1 MTCRPPKTRANRP
14 PPSSWADWV
23 EGRERKKCR
32 KNNELR
38 LPETR
43 PRRAGKDSRLEGRI
57 MGNALKGMIA
67 GFVATLI
74 LSGLMLLNSTMDLM
88 PQINIVRMLANLATL
103 STTAA
108 WMDHF
113 IVGVVI
119 WGLLF
124 AVYDGVATRPA
135 HWLKGI
141 IVGVFA
147 WLMMMV
153 AFMPLA
159 GAGFFGAKIGITAPV
174 VLLIVHLIYGVV
186 LGATYG
192 LLGVLVPVKAA
203 VILTKEEKAELIAAG
218 PNPYTMDSA
227 DINDHL
233 PTSHPSG

>member
-1 MTCRPPKTRANRP
+1 
-14 PPSSWADWV
+14 
-23 EGRERKKCR
+23 
-32 KNNELR
+32 
-38 LPETR
+38 
-43 PRRAGKDSRLEGRI
+43 

-74 LSGLMLLNSTMDLM
+74 LSGLMLLNSTIGLM
-88 PQINIVRMLANLATL
+88 PQINIVGMLANLGTL

-159 GAGFFGAKIGITAPV
+159 GAGFFGAKIGITALV
-174 VLLIVHLIYGVV
+174 GLLILHLIYGVV

-192 LLGVLVPVKAA
+192 LLGVVAPVSVPV
-203 VILTKEEKAELIAAG
+203 I
-218 PNPYTMDSA
+218 
-227 DINDHL
+227 L
-233 PTSHPSG
+233 PTEVTTTDAYELL

>member
-1 MTCRPPKTRANRP
+1 MSNT
-14 PPSSWADWV
+14 
-23 EGRERKKCR
+23 
-32 KNNELR
+32 
-38 LPETR
+38 
-43 PRRAGKDSRLEGRI
+43 
-57 MGNALKGMIA
+57 LKGMLA
-67 GFVATLI
+67 GFVATLV
-74 LSGLMLLNSTMDLM
+74 LTALMLLNSALDLI
-88 PQINIVRMLANLATL
+88 PQINIIHLLTTLGTL
-103 STTAA
+103 SVASA

-113 IVGVVI
+113 IVGVVV

-124 AVYDGVATRPA
+124 AVYDGAATRPA

-141 IVGVFA
+141 IFGVFA

-174 VLLIVHLIYGVV
+174 GLLIVHLIYGVV

-192 LLGVLVPVKAA
+192 LLGVLVPVKA
-203 VILTKEEKAELIAAG
+203 VILTKEEKAELIADG

-233 PTSHPSG
+233 TTSSPSGKTVLIIFGGLVGFLALVVLAVEFRKTLGL

>member
-1 MTCRPPKTRANRP
+1 
-14 PPSSWADWV
+14 
-23 EGRERKKCR
+23 
-32 KNNELR
+32 
-38 LPETR
+38 
-43 PRRAGKDSRLEGRI
+43 

-159 GAGFFGAKIGITAPV
+159 GAGFFGAKIGITALV
-174 VLLIVHLIYGVV
+174 GLLILHLVYGVV

-192 LLGVLVPVKAA
+192 FLGVWAPVKAA
-203 VILTKEEKAELIAAG
+203 VNLPKEEVVITG
-218 PNPYTMDSA
+218 PNPLTMNSA

-233 PTSHPSG
+233 PSSSPPIG

>member
-1 MTCRPPKTRANRP
+1 MSNTF
-14 PPSSWADWV
+14 
-23 EGRERKKCR
+23 
-32 KNNELR
+32 
-38 LPETR
+38 
-43 PRRAGKDSRLEGRI
+43 
-57 MGNALKGMIA
+57 KGMLA
-67 GFVATLI
+67 GFVATLV
-74 LSGLMLLNSTMDLM
+74 LTALMLLNSALDLI
-88 PQINIVRMLANLATL
+88 PQINIIHLLTTLGTL
-103 STTAA
+103 SIPSA

-113 IVGVVI
+113 IVGVVV

-124 AVYDGVATRPA
+124 AVYDGAATRPA

-141 IVGVFA
+141 IFGVFA

-174 VLLIVHLIYGVV
+174 GLLIVHLIYGVV

-192 LLGVLVPVKAA
+192 LLGVLVPVKA
-203 VILTKEEKAELIAAG
+203 VILTKEEKAELIADG

-233 PTSHPSG
+233 ATSSPSGKTVLIIFGGLIGFFVLAVLIVEFRQVLGL

>member
-1 MTCRPPKTRANRP
+1 
-14 PPSSWADWV
+14 
-23 EGRERKKCR
+23 
-32 KNNELR
+32 
-38 LPETR
+38 
-43 PRRAGKDSRLEGRI
+43 

-74 LSGLMLLNSTMDLM
+74 LSGLMLLNSKMGLM
-88 PQINIVRMLANLATL
+88 PQINIVRMLANLGTL

-124 AVYDGVATRPA
+124 ALYDRVATRPA

-159 GAGFFGAKIGITAPV
+159 EAVFLRAKR
-174 VLLIVHLIYGVV
+174 GVT
-186 LGATYG
+186 GWGG
-192 LLGVLVPVKAA
+192 LCVSP
-203 VILTKEEKAELIAAG
+203 
-218 PNPYTMDSA
+218 
-227 DINDHL
+227 
-233 PTSHPSG
+233 